1 MFRRL
6 QPCMGAIPYLS
17 GFKSTASLG
26 GNQVC
31 LGVKP
36 FRLQSIEASAKLLLE
51 FSSMLGG

>member
-1 MFRRL
+1 
-6 QPCMGAIPYLS
+6 MGAIPYLS